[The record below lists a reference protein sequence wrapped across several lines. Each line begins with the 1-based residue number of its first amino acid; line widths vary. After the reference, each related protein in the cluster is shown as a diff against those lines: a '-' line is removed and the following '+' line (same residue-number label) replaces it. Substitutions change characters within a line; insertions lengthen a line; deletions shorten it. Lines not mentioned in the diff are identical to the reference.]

1 MDEILNLIESVSEV
15 FFFLLFQN
23 TIKQF
28 KNTKHL
34 FFPILSFF
42 MPPTSKKLRG
52 ILIWARPSVRPSV
65 TPFVGFKTREP
76 IELGT

>member
-15 FFFLLFQN
+15 FSSYS
-23 TIKQF
+23 F
-28 KNTKHL
+28 KTRSNNSKTL
-34 FFPILSFF
+34 NIYFFPILSFF
-42 MPPTSKKLRG
+42 VPPTSKKLRG

-65 TPFVGFKTREP
+65 TPFVGCKTREP